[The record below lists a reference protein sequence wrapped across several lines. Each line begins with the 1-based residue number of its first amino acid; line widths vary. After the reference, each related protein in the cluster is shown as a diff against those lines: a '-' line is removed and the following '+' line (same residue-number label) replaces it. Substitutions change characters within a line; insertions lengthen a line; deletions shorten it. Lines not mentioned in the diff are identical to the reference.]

1 MNRRPYNRS
10 AFNRP
15 SAATSSVTGL
25 ALLKMGAS
33 PVAYTRTISAIGNA
47 ASLDLSAAA
56 VPTNAK
62 RGAGNTALVL
72 STQGVSTKVLCGL
85 LAAAVMALKTS
96 ADQSIQ
102 GEAIIDLTG
111 LVLAPGDELTI
122 NTEDMTV
129 TLDGQNGMDYFSL
142 DSEFFTLLSGLNTLV
157 FTDGETARTVAF
169 DIIWKDRWL

>member
-1 MNRRPYNRS
+1 
-10 AFNRP
+10 
-15 SAATSSVTGL
+15 
-25 ALLKMGAS
+25 
-33 PVAYTRTISAIGNA
+33 
-47 ASLDLSAAA
+47 
-56 VPTNAK
+56 
-62 RGAGNTALVL
+62 
-72 STQGVSTKVLCGL
+72 
-85 LAAAVMALKTS
+85 MALRTA

-102 GEAIIDLTG
+102 GEAVIDLTG

-157 FTDGETARTVAF
+157 FTDGETTRTIAF